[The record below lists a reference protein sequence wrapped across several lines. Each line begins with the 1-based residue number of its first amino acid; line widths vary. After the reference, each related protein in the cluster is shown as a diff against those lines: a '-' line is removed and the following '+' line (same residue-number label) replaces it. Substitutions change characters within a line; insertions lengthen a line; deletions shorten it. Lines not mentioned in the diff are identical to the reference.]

1 MCKYWEINVC
11 VGIEDSGMGRGT
23 IVRYL
28 HSEYM
33 FSWHAK
39 LIYFFQADPQA
50 RNVLTR
56 RKKSSE
62 SEEEEEEEQKEE
74 AEEEEEEEDS
84 DEENQGY
91 TPLDY
96 AGDDEEVIVYS
107 LDQNNYGTSW

>member
-1 MCKYWEINVC
+1 MIGFQKGSICRYILVWETVAQAWTLQKYLY
-11 VGIEDSGMGRGT
+11 S
-23 IVRYL
+23 
-28 HSEYM
+28 
-33 FSWHAK
+33 F
-39 LIYFFQADPQA
+39 LILRIFFLQADPQA

-74 AEEEEEEEDS
+74 AEEEEEEEES

-96 AGDDEEVIVYS
+96 AGDDEEVIFYS
-107 LDQNNYGTSW
+107 LSQNRAVYCCIA